1 MMEGLNMP
9 DKLDVTGSVELYKR
23 ACALFPGGTQTNS
36 KRATAFAPGVW
47 PIYFSDAHGCRITDI
62 DGNTYIDYVSALGP
76 ITLGYCYEPVDA
88 AIRQQLGR
96 GIIAGL
102 LSPLEVEVA
111 EKVCDIVPC
120 AEMMR
125 FMKGGAEATSAG
137 ARIARGYTG
146 KEIILNS
153 GYRGWSDVWAAQ
165 AGNPGVPDCFEQ
177 TIEGFPRDDLNALE
191 DLLNKYQGNVA
202 MISVDVAGGTA
213 APQEVVEGI
222 RRLADEHEAVLMFD
236 EIVSGFRMAT
246 GGAQEYYGVTP
257 DIGVFAKGIANGMPI
272 GVVCGKRDIMAAA
285 KDLIIS
291 ITYGGEALSLA
302 AASACLDI
310 YKHEPVQEHM
320 WRQGEKLQRGFET
333 AAQENGVPFKC
344 YGPSVMHSMKFEYED
359 AALNTDVWTLFLQET
374 ARRGVLI
381 RRGGLLFITYSHDD
395 EAVEETN
402 AVVAAVMPIIA
413 EAVAAGDVRNRLHG
427 GEVEESFRSFA

>member
-1 MMEGLNMP
+1 LS
-9 DKLDVTGSVELYKR
+9 DTLDVTKSVAMYGR
-23 ACALFPGGTQTNS
+23 ACGLIPGGSQTNS

-47 PIYFSDAHGCRITDI
+47 PIYFESCKGCRVTDI
-62 DGNTYIDYVSALGP
+62 DGNSYVDYVLGLGP

-88 AIRQQLGR
+88 AIREQLGK

-111 EKVCDIVPC
+111 EKLCEMVPC
-120 AEMMR
+120 AEMVR
-125 FMKGGAEATSAG
+125 FMKGGAEGTSAA
-137 ARIARGYTG
+137 ARIARGYTA
-146 KEIILNS
+146 KEVILNS

-165 AGNPGVPDCFEQ
+165 SGNPGVPKAFEP

-191 DLLNKYQGNVA
+191 DLLNKHRGNVA

-236 EIVSGFRMAT
+236 EIVSGFRMAP

-257 DIGVFAKGIANGMPI
+257 DLAVFAKGVANGMPL
-272 GVVCGKRDIMAAA
+272 GVVCGRKEIMQRA
-285 KDLIIS
+285 KDLVIS

-310 YKHEPVQEHM
+310 YSNEPVQKHM
-320 WRQGEKLQRGFET
+320 WKQGDKLREGFET
-333 AAQENGVPFKC
+333 AAQANGVPFKC
-344 YGPSVMHSMKFEYED
+344 YGPSVMHSMRFEYED
-359 AALNTDVWTLFLQET
+359 AELNGKVWTLFLQET
-374 ARRGVLI
+374 AKRGALI

-395 EAVEETN
+395 EAVEQTI
-402 AVVAAVMPIIA
+402 AAVADTMPLIA
-413 EAVAAGDVRNRLHG
+413 EAVDAGDVDDRLLG